1 MEEREEFIQTVDDT
15 EPVVVSLEGGGVG
28 AAVVVVGTAL
38 LQVALQ
44 MAPGPCFFLL
54 ETKRTEMSP
63 LKTWALNLFPPN
75 LRKSQLNS
83 HRIIDMNDCLL
94 L

>member
-15 EPVVVSLEGGGVG
+15 EPVVVSLEGG
-28 AAVVVVGTAL
+28 AEVVVVAGGGTAL